1 MNNAKTLTSAEK
13 KDLSAKAHSL
23 KPVVSIGSKGLTPAV
38 LNELEIAFKA
48 HGLIKVKIGSD
59 KAGRE
64 EIFANILYTAQRLS
78 LALGYLGFNAITFSN
93 NSFASLKFFFCVSK
107 PAK

>member
-1 MNNAKTLTSAEK
+1 MSDDKALTSAEK

-23 KPVVSIGSKGLTPAV
+23 KPVVSIGSKGLTSAV

-48 HGLIKVKIGSD
+48 HGLIKVKIASD

-64 EIFANILYTAQRLS
+64 EIFANI
-78 LALGYLGFNAITFSN
+78 I
-93 NSFASLKFFFCVSK
+93 SK
-107 PAK
+107 LDTLEIYGVKLIGQIGIFYCPEK